1 MIPNISSRTAIR
13 TLDLFEMFAT
23 TGTPHSLSD
32 LARRI
37 DVPVSTCHG
46 LVKTL
51 QAKGYLYSIGNPR
64 RLYPTKR
71 LFDIAKSIA
80 DQDAIVEYVTPSLAT
95 LRDATGETII
105 LGKRQEH
112 ETVYLEV
119 VESMSV
125 IRYSARPGDLKPLHS
140 SAIGKLILGNLS
152 EGELSELLTK
162 LSLTQITENT
172 ITDHD
177 CLLAE
182 LSESRKQ
189 GYYITRGENVSE
201 VIAMAAP
208 VRLSGETFGIAVAG
222 PEGRMSKALDTNRK
236 ALISCCREIEAAFIG

>member
-1 MIPNISSRTAIR
+1 MFPNNSSRAAIR
-13 TLDLFEMFAT
+13 TMDLFEIFAT
-23 TGTPHSLSD
+23 TGTPQSLSD
-32 LARRI
+32 LARLI

-51 QAKGYLYSIGNPR
+51 QAKGYLYSIGSPR

-71 LFDIAKSIA
+71 LFGIAKSIA
-80 DQDAIVEYVTPSLAT
+80 DQDAVVEYITPYLTT
-95 LRDATGETII
+95 LRDTTGETII
-105 LGKRQEH
+105 LGKRQDH
-112 ETVYLEV
+112 EIVYLEV
-119 VESMSV
+119 AEGVNV

-152 EGELSELLTK
+152 EGELCELLKK
-162 LSLTQITENT
+162 LALAQITENT

-182 LSESRKQ
+182 LSTSRKQ

-201 VIAMAAP
+201 VVAVSAP
-208 VRLSGETFGIAVAG
+208 VQLSGETFGIAVAG
-222 PEGRMSKALDTNRK
+222 PEGRMSKALDTNRD
-236 ALISCCREIEAAFIG
+236 ALISCCAEIEAAFIG